1 MLALMHPSHGAPPD
15 GAHRRPPSRTKWTR
29 LVHPSVLIGHVS
41 SLCPPPAGPRRLA
54 VAGPSPAPLPPPAP
68 QKSIPKVNSL
78 PPTYVPLPQAA
89 CQSAPRPAP
98 RAPPARPLSPHHL
111 RPQNELP
118 AQRPRP
124 HAESTTLP
132 GRQPEQMERLP
143 CAARYRAVARAG
155 LWNRPAS
162 GDEAEAGPNRPA
174 SGDEAEAGSSAGAGE
189 CRASPLCAV

>member
-1 MLALMHPSHGAPPD
+1 MYPFL
-15 GAHRRPPSRTKWTR
+15 RPPVSLRRAPR
-29 LVHPSVLIGHVS
+29 L
-41 SLCPPPAGPRRLA
+41 
-54 VAGPSPAPLPPPAP
+54 
-68 QKSIPKVNSL
+68 
-78 PPTYVPLPQAA
+78 
-89 CQSAPRPAP
+89 APRPRGPCPRITFVRRTNFRRSAHAP
-98 RAPPARPLSPHHL
+98 TLSL
-111 RPQNELP
+111 LP
-118 AQRPRP
+118 
-124 HAESTTLP
+124 SP